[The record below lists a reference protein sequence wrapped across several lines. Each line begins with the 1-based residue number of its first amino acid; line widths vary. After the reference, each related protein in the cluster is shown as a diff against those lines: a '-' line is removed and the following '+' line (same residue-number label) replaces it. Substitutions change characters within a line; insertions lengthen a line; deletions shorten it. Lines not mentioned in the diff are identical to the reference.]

1 MTSPSGPS
9 ESRDPSDPQGGPG
22 RPGQWG
28 PGDASGG
35 AYGAPAAP
43 PYAEPARPARGNGLA
58 VAALVLG
65 IAAIVLFWTVFGGIV
80 LGLVA
85 IVLGALGSRRARRDG
100 APRRGMAITG
110 VVLGALGLIAG
121 GLILA
126 LGVSFLNSDSF
137 KSYSDCVKHAHSTAD
152 RRQCADDFSHRTTGN

>member
-9 ESRDPSDPQGGPG
+9 ESRDPSDPAGGPG
-22 RPGQWG
+22 RPGQWDSAG
-28 PGDASGG
+28 ASGG
-35 AYGAPAAP
+35 PHGVPQAP
-43 PYAEPARPARGNGLA
+43 PYADPPRPARGNGLA

-65 IAAIVLFWTVFGGIV
+65 IAAVVLFWTVFGGIV

-85 IVLGALGSRRARRDG
+85 IVLGALGARRARTDG
-100 APRRGMAITG
+100 APRRGMAVTG
-110 VVLGALGLIAG
+110 LVLGVLGLIAG

-137 KSYSDCVKHAHSTAD
+137 KSYSDCVKHAHSSSD
-152 RRQCADDFSHRTTGN
+152 RRQCADDFSHRTGH